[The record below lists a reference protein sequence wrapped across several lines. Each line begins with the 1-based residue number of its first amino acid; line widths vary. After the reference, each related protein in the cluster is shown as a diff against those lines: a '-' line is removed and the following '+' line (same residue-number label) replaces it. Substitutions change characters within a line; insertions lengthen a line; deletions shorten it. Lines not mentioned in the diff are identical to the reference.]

1 MVGELIHTL
10 ETTDSTMKE
19 EMVVKI
25 AILAEKFSNDN
36 LKWYVDVMVQV
47 VLLAGDYV
55 AEAVWHRIVLIVTN
69 HDDIHEYAAE
79 KLFSAVRN
87 KWTHDTAIALAA
99 YLLGEVGFNICA
111 KPGMSGYDQ
120 FAALHQHFPLCNAK
134 VQGIL
139 LTCYIKLLNLYP
151 DTSEF
156 IVDVFNKYST
166 SSILELQQRSCEY
179 LALPSISADV
189 REQVL
194 NPMPAYSIEKESSLL
209 ALTEGSKTSPEKVK
223 STQSESPA
231 VSRGQVLSIQKPEE
245 KTLDLLA
252 LDDDDS
258 DDLEEKGIPSDV
270 TPKLLGWLNNALIAA
285 PRYYHC
291 IIIIV
296 IIHYYYF

>member
-1 MVGELIHTL
+1 MC
-10 ETTDSTMKE
+10 SR
-19 EMVVKI
+19 
-25 AILAEKFSNDN
+25 S
-36 LKWYVDVMVQV
+36 
-47 VLLAGDYV
+47 DYV